1 MNRNINDISLQ
12 QELREGNRDS
22 LRTVYVNYRADF
34 LKYALTYKLSEE
46 DALDIYHDTI
56 IAFNKSF
63 TQNKINITK
72 SSIKT
77 YLFGIGKNKIYNHF
91 KKNKKIHLVKDR
103 EDEAYES
110 IEIDTV
116 TPTIEQIALSK
127 ALQKISESCRT
138 LLKLFYFR
146 NLDIE
151 EIVNLTDYKDAN
163 TVSSHKSRCMK
174 KLKELVKNE

>member
-1 MNRNINDISLQ
+1 MSKAIDEILLQ
-12 QELREGNRDS
+12 EELRNGNRDA
-22 LRTVYVNYRADF
+22 LKQVYTAYRTDF
-34 LKYALTYKLSEE
+34 LKYAYTYKLSEE

-63 TQNKINITK
+63 YRNKTSLTN

-91 KKNKKIHLVKDR
+91 KKSKKVHLVK
-103 EDEAYES
+103 EEADEGYES
-110 IEIDTV
+110 ISIESK
-116 TPTIEQIALSK
+116 TPTVEQIALSK
-127 ALQKISESCRT
+127 ALDKISKSCRT
-138 LLKLFYFR
+138 LLQLFYYR

-151 EIVNLTDYKDAN
+151 EIVKLTDYKDAN

-174 KLKELVKNE
+174 KLKELVQK